1 MLGYLA
7 ARRAGL
13 DDPLRLRRAEA
24 TRRVLSLQ
32 LNADRDMER
41 IHANGV
47 NTVDIEVIEGKY
59 MLSGGADGVIVIY
72 DLENFS
78 GKPQYTCKAVS
89 TIGRSSKYAH
99 KFSVETVQWYP
110 YDTGMFV
117 SSSFDKTMRV
127 WDTETL
133 KPAEVFEFEG
143 NVYSHHLSPI
153 ARKHSLIAVGTNNPK
168 IQLCDLKSGSKIHV
182 LQGHRAEVLSVR
194 WSPRYEHILATA
206 SADSKVRVW
215 DVRRASSCLFTL
227 DQHNGDKSKAASEAV
242 NTAHNGRVNGLCF
255 TSDGLYLLTS
265 GTDDRMRLWNSATG
279 ENTLVNYG
287 KISNKS
293 RKRRQFTVSQ
303 GCSPEF
309 VFVPCGSSVAVYGL
323 HTGDLVTMLRGHY
336 NHVDCCEFHPDHQ
349 ELYSAG
355 KDGNILAWVPVL
367 RYPDVEEDSNPV
379 THFLTFENENMF
391 LFDMTNHLF
400 TSTQ

>member
-13 DDPLRLRRAEA
+13 DDPLRFRRAES

-32 LNADRDMER
+32 LNVDRDMDR
-41 IHANGV
+41 IHGNGV
-47 NTVDIEVIEGKY
+47 NTLDIEVIEGKY

-72 DLENFS
+72 DLENVS
-78 GKPQYTCKAVS
+78 GKPQYTCEAVR
-89 TIGRSSKYAH
+89 TIGRSSKYVH
-99 KFSVETVQWYP
+99 RFSVETVQWYP

-117 SSSFDKTMRV
+117 SSSFDKAMKV

-133 KPAEVFEFEG
+133 KPAEVFEFES
-143 NVYSHHLSPI
+143 NVYTHHLSPI
-153 ARKHSLIAVGTNNPK
+153 ARKHSLIAVGSQNPK
-168 IQLCDLKSGSKIHV
+168 IQLCDLASGSKIHV

-194 WSPRYEHILATA
+194 WSPRYEHILASA
-206 SADSKVRVW
+206 SADSRVKIW
-215 DVRRASSCLFTL
+215 DVRRASGSLLTL

-279 ENTLVNYG
+279 VNTLVNYG
-287 KISNKS
+287 KVSNQS
-293 RKRRQFTVSQ
+293 RKRRQLAVSQ

-309 VFVPCGSSVAVYGL
+309 AFVPCGSSVAVYAI
-323 HTGDLVTMLRGHY
+323 HTGELVTMLRGHY
-336 NHVDCCEFHPDHQ
+336 NQVDCCEFHPDNQ
-349 ELYSAG
+349 DLYSAG

-367 RYPDVEEDSNPV
+367 RAPDVEEESNKDAPRHSSV
-379 THFLTFENENMF
+379 NPAFQDTWSDE
-391 LFDMTNHLF
+391 D
-400 TSTQ
+400 